1 MTIQSG
7 FCTLFLLPLQRL
19 NSGKQ
24 IVQHGSQQAVSLVL
38 AGKCRVTPYTGRG
51 KTGKKGPDTL
61 IKGKSEKCI
70 RPRFTS

>member
-24 IVQHGSQQAVSLVL
+24 IVQHGSQQAVPLVL
-38 AGKCRVTPYTGRG
+38 AGKRRVTPYTGRG
-51 KTGKKGPDTL
+51 KTGKKGPDTFFAFSFD
-61 IKGKSEKCI
+61 KSI
-70 RPRFTS
+70 RPLFTS